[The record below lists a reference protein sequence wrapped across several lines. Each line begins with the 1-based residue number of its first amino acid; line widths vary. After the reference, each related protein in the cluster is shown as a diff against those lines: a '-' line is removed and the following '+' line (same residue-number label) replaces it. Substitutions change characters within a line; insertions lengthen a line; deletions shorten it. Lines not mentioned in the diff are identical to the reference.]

1 MRRVARILGFARSTR
16 YALALVFAFLA
27 VAFAASAQEAV
38 DLSGTRTSPLQ
49 HWRGKVLVLVFVR
62 TDCPISNRYAPLIQQ
77 LSAKYA
83 ARAAFLLVFPDKAE
97 SPGAIRAYLRDFGYT
112 IPALRDTDHA
122 LVKKA
127 GARVTPEA
135 AVFNAKRDLVYR
147 GRIDDLYPALGKSR
161 HAAST
166 HELADAIEAAV
177 KGVAPPRASA
187 EAVGCVIAD
196 LQ

>member
-1 MRRVARILGFARSTR
+1 MRRSGRILRFARPNR
-16 YALALVFAFLA
+16 YALAFVFASLTLVFT
-27 VAFAASAQEAV
+27 VSAQEAV
-38 DLSGTRTSPLQ
+38 DLSGTRISPLQ
-49 HWRGKVLVLVFVR
+49 ESRGKVLVLVFVR

-77 LSAKYA
+77 LSTKYA
-83 ARAAFLLVFPDKAE
+83 ASTAFFLVFPDRAE
-97 SPGAIRAYLRDFGYT
+97 SPGALRAYVRDFGYT
-112 IPALRDTDHA
+112 IPALRDTEHA

-135 AVFNAKRDLVYR
+135 AVFNAKRELVYR